1 MSRPR
6 FGVHATPG
14 WSARGGHSLILIVP
28 CFFAARGGE
37 GLRSELDE
45 KLLGFAARLARS
57 RSPAH
62 VVPVRLHVPGGRVVT
77 FIHAEDAFQF
87 SLNGWISDGRH
98 GFHATVEVPAHPV
111 RRTEVK
117 LRMSGVLEA
126 VNAAVFKK
134 PAQDTK
140 DPDSRGETR
149 HPGPQAAQAAH
160 AERDGNAR
168 PARFV

>member
-77 FIHAEDAFQF
+77 FIHAEDAFQ
-87 SLNGWISDGRH
+87 LDG
-98 GFHATVEVPAHPV
+98 G
-111 RRTEVK
+111 K
-117 LRMSGVLEA
+117 DSG
-126 VNAAVFKK
+126 KK
-134 PAQDTK
+134 HTDCRITPRLAIKK
-140 DPDSRGETR
+140 DPGAVPT
-149 HPGPQAAQAAH
+149 A
-160 AERDGNAR
+160 
-168 PARFV
+168 PAFD